1 MTGVRRVTLLAFVL
15 HLILAHDVSAQER
28 SQPQPLVFGV
38 FIASI
43 EEGARVFTPIRLLP
57 FEHPDAFNHEFPNAL
72 VNHTTEV
79 EAVVHLGELAGLR
92 LRTTLLR
99 YPQPPEERW
108 RYPEFA
114 PPPLECIRA
123 AEVEHASLPAPLPGL
138 RALVVMDGKPL
149 VFIVDT
155 RGLTLEQCGMQRVTS
170 MGLDLTRAQFLQRLA
185 ESIPAG
191 TETGCRAVIYP
202 GAWSS

>member
-1 MTGVRRVTLLAFVL
+1 MTGLKRAAVLVGIL
-15 HLILAHDVSAQER
+15 HLTLAHAVSAQER

-99 YPQPPEERW
+99 YPQPPVEQW
-108 RYPEFA
+108 QYPEFA

-123 AEVEHASLPAPLPGL
+123 APIERAAARAVLPGL

-155 RGLTLEQCGMQRVTS
+155 RGLTLEQRGMQRVTS
-170 MGLDLTRAQFLQRLA
+170 MGLDLTRAQFLERLA
-185 ESIPAG
+185 ASIPAG
-191 TETGCRAVIYP
+191 QKTGCRVVIYP
-202 GAWSS
+202 GVWNS